1 MATSLTRRS
10 VLATAAAATATAAP
24 ATRRGLRLGGAIAVY
39 GAEDRKLDG
48 VLLAGT
54 VWASDLLGR
63 VEDDLFEVGLA
74 LVADVFVDGHMHRLN
89 F

>member
-1 MATSLTRRS
+1 VAT
-10 VLATAAAATATAAP
+10 ATAAAATAAP
-24 ATRRGLRLGGAIAVY
+24 AAGDGLGLGGAIAVC

-54 VWASDLLGR
+54 VRASDFLGL
-63 VEDDLFEVGLA
+63 VENDFFEVGLA
-74 LVADVFVDGHMHRLN
+74 VVADVFVDGHIHCLN